1 VPAAPSPSP
10 VVPPLLTTKL
20 YAPRWRPG
28 QVSRPRLVRRIAR
41 GTQSRLTLV
50 SAPPGFGKSTLVAEW
65 LESAPS
71 ARESVGWVS
80 LDANDN
86 DPATFWAYLV
96 RALRIARPGVGQSA
110 LAMLDAPSPPPAD
123 VLLAVLLNEI
133 AASAGEIVV
142 VLDDY
147 HVIENAA
154 IHDGMAFLI
163 DNMPPR
169 MHVVIASRA
178 DPPLPLAR
186 LRARGELAEVRA
198 RDLRF
203 TPEEAAAFLN
213 GEMGLELAPESVA
226 ALEARTEG
234 WIAALQLAALSMQGR
249 DDARDFIGA
258 FAGDDR
264 YIVDYLVEEVL
275 QRQPPPVREFLL
287 QTAILDRLTA
297 SLCDAVTARDG
308 GRAMLEALD
317 RANLFIVPLDDKR
330 QWFRYHHLFADVLRA
345 HLHEE
350 NPDEL
355 PVLHTRAS
363 AWFAA
368 ENLRVPAIRHALA
381 ANDFERAAL
390 LVELESQAYALNHQ
404 PARLLEWLALLP
416 ERVVR
421 SMPVLC
427 ANAGIALQGM
437 GDLEGSRAR
446 LDDAERL
453 LAGPES
459 ALVVA
464 DRAALDS
471 VPTRIANGRGFLA
484 IAAGDIEAT
493 VRHAHDALALAAEDD
508 FHWRGTAASLLAMA
522 HWKRGDLDAAQP
534 YHAQGLASLERAG
547 DFGLA
552 VMSAFHDADLL
563 KARGRLFEARAMLER
578 SLELSAR
585 FGDGARLSIANLHLG
600 LSELCC
606 DQGDLAGAGQQ
617 LRLAEEKGIYE
628 PRTPY
633 RHALTRARLQQC
645 RGDFAGALALLDDAE
660 RLRIRGAVPDM
671 RPVDAWKARL
681 WIACGAPEKALAW
694 AETQGLSPSDEL
706 AYGREYHHLTLAR
719 ALIAGHRPGSG
730 PACLPQAVDLLS
742 RLRSAAEA
750 GGRRGAVLEADI
762 LQAIAHRALGDDA
775 TALAHL
781 ERALVM
787 ARPEGYVSIFRDEG
801 PPMRDL
807 LRSAVA
813 AGIGGAYAGLATFD
827 APSPAPAPPPA
838 SSSLLEPL
846 TPRELEILRLI
857 AAGMQNQD
865 IADHLVISLATV
877 KRHIANA
884 YGKLDVTHR
893 TAAVARLNELHLL

>member
-1 VPAAPSPSP
+1 MAAAPSPSP
-10 VVPPLLTTKL
+10 TVPPLLTTKL

-28 QVSRPRLVRRIAR
+28 QVSRRRLVQRIAR

-65 LESAPS
+65 LASAPET
-71 ARESVGWVS
+71 RESVGWVS
-80 LDANDN
+80 LDAGDN
-86 DPATFWAYLV
+86 DLATFWAYLV
-96 RALRIARPGVGQSA
+96 RALQSARPGVGQAA
-110 LAMLDAPSPPPAD
+110 LAMLDAPSPPPVE
-123 VLLAVLLNEI
+123 VLLAVLLNDI

-163 DNMPPR
+163 ENMPPR

-186 LRARGELAEVRA
+186 LRARGELVEVRA

-213 GEMGLELAPESVA
+213 GEMGLALPDDSVA

-249 DDARDFIGA
+249 DDVRDFIGA

-275 QRQPPPVREFLL
+275 QRQPSAVREFLL
-287 QTAILDRLTA
+287 QTAILDRLNA
-297 SLCDAVTARDG
+297 SLCDAVTGRDG

-350 NPDEL
+350 NPAEL
-355 PVLHTRAS
+355 PILHTRAS
-363 AWFAA
+363 AWFTA

-390 LVELESQAYALNHQ
+390 LVELESQSYALNHQ

-416 ERVVR
+416 DNVIRT
-421 SMPVLC
+421 MPVLC
-427 ANAGIALQGM
+427 TNAAIALQGM

-464 DRAALDS
+464 DPAALDS

-493 VRHAHDALALAAEDD
+493 VRHAHDALALALEDD
-508 FHWRGTAASLLAMA
+508 FHWRGTAASLMAMA

-585 FGDGARLSIANLHLG
+585 FSDSARLSIANLHLG
-600 LSELCC
+600 LCELCC
-606 DQGDLAGAGQQ
+606 DQGDLAGAALQ

-633 RHALTRARLQQC
+633 RTPSRAR
-645 RGDFAGALALLDDAE
+645 
-660 RLRIRGAVPDM
+660 
-671 RPVDAWKARL
+671 
-681 WIACGAPEKALAW
+681 
-694 AETQGLSPSDEL
+694 
-706 AYGREYHHLTLAR
+706 
-719 ALIAGHRPGSG
+719 GS
-730 PACLPQAVDLLS
+730 S
-742 RLRSAAEA
+742 SAAGTSRA
-750 GGRRGAVLEADI
+750 PSRCSIRRNGCGFAARCPTCGPWTHGRRGSGSPAACPKKHWPGPKL
-762 LQAIAHRALGDDA
+762 RASQRPTNSPMGGNTTTSRSPA
-775 TALAHL
+775 RSSPGTGPAPTP
-781 ERALVM
+781 RAS
-787 ARPEGYVSIFRDEG
+787 ARPWTCSRGFGRPRKPGAAAAPCSKRTSSRPSPTTPSATTR
-801 PPMRDL
+801 PPSRTL
-807 LRSAVA
+807 NARSSWP
-813 AGIGGAYAGLATFD
+813 GRKGTSPSFATKARPCATSFA
-827 APSPAPAPPPA
+827 APSPPALVVPTPAGCSPPSTPRRHRPPRRPARRASWSRSPRASSKSSGSSPPA
-838 SSSLLEPL
+838 CRTRTSPTTSSSASRP
-846 TPRELEILRLI
+846 
-857 AAGMQNQD
+857 
-865 IADHLVISLATV
+865 
-877 KRHIANA
+877 
-884 YGKLDVTHR
+884 
-893 TAAVARLNELHLL
+893 